1 MWIPSLHVRSTEI
14 KAVETSILKWLAA
27 SVSAA
32 PRLVLIMR
40 ESLQAELAATR
51 AASSQTQGLSLKQSM
66 GAVLS
71 AFDRR
76 RRVSCYADV
85 RFPVGK
91 YLHALINDEAIDVD
105 STVLQYVR
113 SSTFTNS
120 ITQFP
125 DSQYQNQILVPES
138 ALCLI
143 ANATEVVS
151 NDFIAKAIQ
160 KEFNAIWGKL
170 MGHITSPESSAL

>member
-1 MWIPSLHVRSTEI
+1 MS
-14 KAVETSILKWLAA
+14 
-27 SVSAA
+27 
-32 PRLVLIMR
+32 
-40 ESLQAELAATR
+40 
-51 AASSQTQGLSLKQSM
+51 
-66 GAVLS
+66 AVLS
-71 AFDRR
+71 AFNNTRKGFYG
-76 RRVSCYADV
+76 SV

-91 YLHALINDEAIDVD
+91 YLHALIYEEAIDVD
-105 STVLQYVR
+105 ATMLQYVR

-125 DSQYQNQILVPES
+125 DSQHQNQILVPES

-160 KEFNAIWGKL
+160 KEFNAIWGNL